1 MAVFTTSLA
10 FEDFAV
16 SSKISDD
23 LDKYGLGGHP
33 LAIVKPVGWAALA
46 AFGLSVALHLAFV
59 RTAKQKAM
67 GDYESLGESPPGDPT
82 SRSASGKQ
90 HGNTPGRMK
99 SERSQ
104 STELTSHGRTSS
116 RDLAEAPD
124 DGSRQSSVSAA

>member
-1 MAVFTTSLA
+1 MGVLIEAQDNVKGWGSMIWIAAVLTVYSNAVFTTSLA
-10 FEDFAV
+10 FENFAV

-59 RTAKQKAM
+59 RTAKRKAM

-82 SRSASGKQ
+82 SRSASGTQ

-99 SERSQ
+99 S
-104 STELTSHGRTSS
+104 
-116 RDLAEAPD
+116 
-124 DGSRQSSVSAA
+124 